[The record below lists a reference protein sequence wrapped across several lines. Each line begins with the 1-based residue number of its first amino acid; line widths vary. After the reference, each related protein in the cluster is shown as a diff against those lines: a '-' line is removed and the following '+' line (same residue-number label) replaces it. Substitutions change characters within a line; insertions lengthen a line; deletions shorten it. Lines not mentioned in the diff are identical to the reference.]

1 MEYPEYPDSR
11 YCTYPMRVGVPQYY
25 LDLDEANAGK
35 PTWRKEY
42 ACTPNGSRMR
52 PRWQPPLPK
61 LPYLFKR
68 RY

>member
-11 YCTYPMRVGVPQYY
+11 YCAYPMRVGVPQYY

-42 ACTPNGSRMR
+42 ACTPNGSRHAAPMAAAASR
-52 PRWQPPLPK
+52 NFRI
-61 LPYLFKR
+61 YL
-68 RY
+68 